1 MIQTLAPWLVLAVAL
16 AGLAAW
22 WWSRQARSAA
32 SPALGANDRVGAVA
46 AISPVQWDMLS
57 YLNQAFP
64 GRPVLFR
71 AGLSQLVAVR
81 QAQNRAAA
89 QQRLA
94 QHIVDY
100 VVCNRDGRP
109 VYAFE
114 LDALHDNADEAEHDA
129 REKHRVLKSAG
140 IRLIR
145 LTRSTRDL
153 PDPNDF
159 RRHVRSAELTP
170 DGSPATVTAPGAL
183 APADGP
189 VPLPAH
195 RRPHLTD
202 DLPYGRAGGFR
213 DTQPMTVTGLMDL
226 TPTTDE
232 HADAA
237 ADAWGIGR
245 APG

>member
-32 SPALGANDRVGAVA
+32 SPALGANDRFGAVA

-100 VVCNRDGRP
+100 VVCNRDGKA

-114 LDALHDNADEAEHDA
+114 LDAAHEDEDEAALDA
-129 REKHRVLKSAG
+129 TEKHRVL
-140 IRLIR
+140 
-145 LTRSTRDL
+145 
-153 PDPNDF
+153 
-159 RRHVRSAELTP
+159 
-170 DGSPATVTAPGAL
+170 
-183 APADGP
+183 
-189 VPLPAH
+189 
-195 RRPHLTD
+195 
-202 DLPYGRAGGFR
+202 
-213 DTQPMTVTGLMDL
+213 
-226 TPTTDE
+226 
-232 HADAA
+232 
-237 ADAWGIGR
+237 
-245 APG
+245 

>member
-1 MIQTLAPWLVLAVAL
+1 MIQTLAPWLVVAVAL

-32 SPALGANDRVGAVA
+32 SPALGANDRFGAVA

-100 VVCNRDGRP
+100 VVCNRDGKA

-114 LDALHDNADEAEHDA
+114 LDAAHEDEDEAALDA
-129 REKHRVLKSAG
+129 TEKHRVLKTAV

-145 LTRSTRDL
+145 LKRSRRHMPP
-153 PDPNDF
+153 PDEF
-159 RRHVRSAELTP
+159 RRRLRSAEIDPTATEAPPTP
-170 DGSPATVTAPGAL
+170 
-183 APADGP
+183 PADAPDTMP
-189 VPLPAH
+189 VPSI
-195 RRPHLTD
+195 RRD
-202 DLPYGRAGGFR
+202 QRAVPP
-213 DTQPMTVTGLMDL
+213 DTEPMSLTGLMDL
-226 TPTTDE
+226 PPAPDE
-232 HADAA
+232 EDP
-237 ADAWGIGR
+237 WGSPR
-245 APG
+245 RR